1 MADEKC
7 YVIVSFHHKSICEID
22 HSKDFIQRSNIRPA
36 MSRLL
41 IGSSNV
47 YKHYRAATYDKFP
60 EYTMIRCT
68 NIESFVAHLDGV
80 DFDQT
85 EVVVSVIENFID
97 KAGDVKEEDV
107 RSRNIFEVVKRYLA
121 STEEAARK
129 NPGTKFVLVDPILRP
144 KLEWYDGI
152 LDTVRKEIR
161 DELQGLTVTNISRI
175 DVIPR
180 ASQQFETDQVHLT
193 AASGK
198 VFVESILEAA
208 EKNFRAE
215 FIELGDGDATTS
227 STSGVSLEDRVRK
240 LERDTEERKFND
252 NLLFARTREELD
264 TAANKAKED
273 RIVITGLTSTT
284 PPPVDKEQKKV
295 WLRNLVLDVIKK
307 VKPDFGGVL
316 GFINQGKSNGR
327 DMPMVEVRLNSVEV
341 AVEVRK
347 AFAEKRKEGDGKTLR
362 RLYMSNSVTLST
374 RVRVDIMKAI
384 SKKVTNSKD
393 SAYVAAYSSRPILHV
408 RSQGKSGE
416 VTNRAYTFIDSII
429 KFGKVLLRSDL
440 DDAYRQAGTAFRGQ
454 LEQHFV
460 VLRELGP
467 VTGGASASASRS
479 GKRQRAD
486 SEESAQTSHS
496 KRV

>member
-1 MADEKC
+1 M
-7 YVIVSFHHKSICEID
+7 
-22 HSKDFIQRSNIRPA
+22 
-36 MSRLL
+36 
-41 IGSSNV
+41 
-47 YKHYRAATYDKFP
+47 
-60 EYTMIRCT
+60 
-68 NIESFVAHLDGV
+68 
-80 DFDQT
+80 
-85 EVVVSVIENFID
+85 
-97 KAGDVKEEDV
+97 
-107 RSRNIFEVVKRYLA
+107 
-121 STEEAARK
+121 
-129 NPGTKFVLVDPILRP
+129 
-144 KLEWYDGI
+144 
-152 LDTVRKEIR
+152 
-161 DELQGLTVTNISRI
+161 
-175 DVIPR
+175 
-180 ASQQFETDQVHLT
+180 
-193 AASGK
+193 
-198 VFVESILEAA
+198 
-208 EKNFRAE
+208 
-215 FIELGDGDATTS
+215 
-227 STSGVSLEDRVRK
+227 
-240 LERDTEERKFND
+240 
-252 NLLFARTREELD
+252 FARTREELD

-347 AFAEKRKEGDGKTLR
+347 AFAEKRKEGDGKSLG

-486 SEESAQTSHS
+486 SEESAQTSRS
-496 KRV
+496 KRA